1 MAFGHKDYNSLTA
14 KSICRYTENSKPVPL
29 PALWVPRSVLRP
41 EAHSN
46 GQIGGVM
53 QKNQLLYLS
62 KADVEA
68 IGVTMAEIIESL
80 KVTFRAKGEGRTEMP
95 PKPGIHPGGGDN
107 FIHAMPAYIA
117 DLKSAGI
124 KWVAGFPENP
134 NKGIPYVTGLLIFND
149 VETGLPLAV
158 MDCVWITAMRTGAAT
173 ALAAHYLARPESS
186 VVGMLG
192 CGVQGRSNVEALKV
206 LFPLKTVR
214 AYDVKPETLK
224 QYAKDIRSRLD
235 LEVVPAATP
244 RDAVSGCDIV
254 VTAGPIL
261 RTPHATIKAGWL
273 DEGAFASLVDF
284 DSYWEPA
291 AMAQATKFCT
301 DDTAQLQLYQQMGY
315 FKNIPEI
322 HADLGELASG
332 QKPGRQSAEERTM
345 TANLGLAID
354 DMAVA
359 PLLYQRAVERGIGIW
374 LPL

>member
-1 MAFGHKDYNSLTA
+1 M
-14 KSICRYTENSKPVPL
+14 P
-29 PALWVPRSVLRP
+29 
-41 EAHSN
+41 
-46 GQIGGVM
+46 
-53 QKNQLLYLS
+53 KNQLLYLS
-62 KADVEA
+62 KTDVVA

-134 NKGIPYVTGLLIFND
+134 NKGIPYITGLLIFND

-173 ALAAHYLARPESS
+173 AVAASYLARPESS

-206 LFPLKTVR
+206 LFPIKTVR
-214 AYDVKPETLK
+214 AFDVNPDAMQ
-224 QYAKDIRSRLD
+224 QYAKDIRSQLD

-261 RTPHATIKAGWL
+261 KTPHATIKAGWL
-273 DEGAFASLVDF
+273 DEGAFASLVDY
-284 DSYWEPA
+284 DSYWDPA
-291 AMAQATKFCT
+291 AMAQAAKFCT
-301 DDTAQLQLYQQMGY
+301 DDTAQLRLYQQMGY

-332 QKPGRQSAEERTM
+332 QKPGRQTPDERTM
-345 TANLGLAID
+345 TANLGLALN

-359 PLLYQRAVERGIGIW
+359 PLLYQRAVKKKIGTW